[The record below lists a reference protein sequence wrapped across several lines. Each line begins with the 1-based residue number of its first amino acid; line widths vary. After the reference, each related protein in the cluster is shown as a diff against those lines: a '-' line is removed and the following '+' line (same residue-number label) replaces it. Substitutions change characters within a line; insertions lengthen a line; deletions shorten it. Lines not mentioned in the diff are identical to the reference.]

1 MQKRTSS
8 HPAGEQETVQR
19 LLDTAERLFG
29 EHGYDGVGMRMLA
42 AEAKVNLGAATY
54 HFGSKEALYIET
66 FMRRFRPTNV
76 ERLRLLHAAETKAK
90 GAPLTVETII
100 DCMIRPPYQ
109 LGLTHPNFN
118 TLLARSLFMPPSFLQ
133 AALHRELE
141 PNAKVF
147 IAAFC
152 RSLPSAPEDLIRLR
166 VMFLMGALL
175 MFSVKMGKM
184 RAARNAKFDESIL
197 KELVRFIASGLQ
209 GTPAVP
215 AEDRPPISRLSQ
227 PPRG

>member
-1 MQKRTSS
+1 
-8 HPAGEQETVQR
+8 
-19 LLDTAERLFG
+19 
-29 EHGYDGVGMRMLA
+29 
-42 AEAKVNLGAATY
+42 
-54 HFGSKEALYIET
+54 
-66 FMRRFRPTNV
+66 MRRFRPTNA

-90 GAPLTVETII
+90 GTPLTVETII

-118 TLLARSLFMPPSFLQ
+118 TLLARSLFMPPPFLQ

-175 MFSVKMGKM
+175 MFSVDSRRTQSAYNPKC
-184 RAARNAKFDESIL
+184 DESIL
-197 KELVRFIASGLQ
+197 RELVRFGAVGLQ
-209 GTPAVP
+209 SAPAVNP
-215 AEDRPPISRLSQ
+215 ADRPRFPRPFKPARSSRIRSC
-227 PPRG
+227 

>member
-29 EHGYDGVGMRMLA
+29 EHGYDGVGLRMLA

-175 MFSVKMGKM
+175 MFSIAPHRIREASNQKH
-184 RAARNAKFDESIL
+184 DESIL
-197 KELVRFIASGLQ
+197 KELVRFGAAGLQ
-209 GTPAVP
+209 SAPAVNP
-215 AEDRPPISRLSQ
+215 ADRSGFPHPFKPARA
-227 PPRG
+227 